1 MLWGVVLSCE
11 HNALGVR
18 VACVIQ
24 ITLDIRA
31 NDFQDAATE
40 RLQSEHIRINA
51 GTIRPHIDVHG
62 LGRLT
67 RQVPYLYIANGWGRH
82 GNGTTNENKP
92 MHAPQLD

>member
-31 NDFQDAATE
+31 NDFPDAVTE
-40 RLQSEHIRINA
+40 RLQSEHIIINA
-51 GTIRPHIDVHG
+51 GTSRPHIDVHR

-67 RQVPYLYIANGWGRH
+67 RQVPIQHECPVKVIPNLIS
-82 GNGTTNENKP
+82 GNG
-92 MHAPQLD
+92 

>member
-24 ITLDIRA
+24 ITLDICA
-31 NDFQDAATE
+31 NDFPDAVTE
-40 RLQSEHIRINA
+40 RLQSEHLRINA
-51 GTIRPHIDVHG
+51 GTIRPHIDVHR

-67 RQVPYLYIANGWGRH
+67 RQVPIRH
-82 GNGTTNENKP
+82 ERLDNKIP
-92 MHAPQLD
+92 PI

>member
-1 MLWGVVLSCE
+1 MLWGVAMSCE

-31 NDFQDAATE
+31 NDFPDVVTE
-40 RLQSEHIRINA
+40 CLQSEHLRINA
-51 GTIRPHIDVHG
+51 GTIRPHIDVHR

-67 RQVPYLYIANGWGRH
+67 RQVPIRH
-82 GNGTTNENKP
+82 KCPDKVIPQLIPGNG
-92 MHAPQLD
+92 

>member
-31 NDFQDAATE
+31 NDFPDAVTE
-40 RLQSEHIRINA
+40 RLQSKHIIIKA
-51 GTIRPHIDVHG
+51 GCK
-62 LGRLT
+62 T
-67 RQVPYLYIANGWGRH
+67 RSQSIQAVQVQ
-82 GNGTTNENKP
+82 TTT
-92 MHAPQLD
+92 

>member
-24 ITLDIRA
+24 ITLDIHA
-31 NDFQDAATE
+31 NDFPDAVTE
-40 RLQSEHIRINA
+40 RLQSEHLRINA
-51 GTIRPHIDVHG
+51 GTTIPHIDVHR

-67 RQVPYLYIANGWGRH
+67 RQVPIRH
-82 GNGTTNENKP
+82 ECPDKVIP
-92 MHAPQLD
+92 PLDFREWLTV